1 MFRKKVYAVVLIVL
15 LNVLVSSVVTT
26 FLNGQN
32 VNSAT
37 VAMVQTPGVTVA
49 ARDEYTVRSN
59 DFEDIPGMVINTAPL
74 PGGDLII
81 MFSAEN
87 FLTITSTAT
96 SVITR
101 CLVDGVQVEP
111 GEITLRN
118 FLVGFNQNETRNS
131 TLVFIARNVGPG
143 VHQVRIQGRRAGLSG
158 GITIRERTLAVI
170 NVR

>member
-1 MFRKKVYAVVLIVL
+1 MLRRKIFAISLIVL
-15 LNVLVSSVVTT
+15 LNVLVSSLVTT
-26 FLNGQN
+26 FLNSQN

-37 VAMVQTPGVTVA
+37 LAPVQTPGGTVSA
-49 ARDEYTVRSN
+49 NDEHTVRSN
-59 DFEDIPGMVINTAPL
+59 DFEDIPGMVVNTTPL
-74 PGGDLII
+74 PGGDLVI

-111 GEITLRN
+111 GEVTLRN
-118 FLVGFNQNETRNS
+118 FLVGLSQNEVRNS
-131 TLVFIARNVGPG
+131 TLMFLARNVGPG

-158 GITIRERTLAVI
+158 GITLRERALAVL